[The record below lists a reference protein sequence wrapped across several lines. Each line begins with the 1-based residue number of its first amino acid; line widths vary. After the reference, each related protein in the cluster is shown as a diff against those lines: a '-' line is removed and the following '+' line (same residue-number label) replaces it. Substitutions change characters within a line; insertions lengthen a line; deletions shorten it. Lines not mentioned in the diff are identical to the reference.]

1 MNDSVTQWLE
11 QLGLGQYA
19 DAFSEGAIDWEVL
32 PDLDH
37 EVLKEL
43 GVHPPGHR
51 LRILKAA
58 QALGNDVSSED
69 THDSSRVA
77 STEGLPTIGDAER
90 RQLTVM
96 FCDLV
101 GSTQLSQKLDPEDMR
116 EVNRAYQDAC
126 KSAIERFDGYVARY
140 MGDGVLAYFG
150 YPQAHED
157 DAERAIHAALAIV
170 ESVTSLRPSDGNP
183 QVALA
188 VRSGIATGPVVVGDL
203 IGEGASQESAVVGDT
218 PNLAARLQALASPN
232 AVVVSHGTHELA
244 AGRFEYE
251 SLGSHDLKGMSE
263 AVRVWRVIAPAAA
276 ESRFE
281 AAHRTGFTPL
291 VGRENEIGLLLERWQ
306 QAKEGDGQVVL
317 LSGEAGIG
325 KSRITETLCER
336 TVGDDPMRLRYQCS
350 PYHTNSALYPIIQTL
365 EQAAQ
370 FRIDDP
376 NNTKLDKLEA
386 LLANGTS
393 DTEAALSLFGP
404 LLSIQSDGRYPTP
417 EMTPEQQK
425 VATLQ
430 TIVEQMDNLS
440 RRRPILMI
448 FEDAHW
454 ADPTSLDL
462 LELIVERVQTLP
474 VMAVITFRP
483 EFTAPWTM
491 HSHVTALMLNRFTRS
506 LAAAMIEKVSGGKTL
521 SDEVLD
527 QIIEKTDGVPL
538 FVEELTKTILESGAV
553 TDAIIP
559 TTLHDSLMARLDR
572 LGAVKEVAQSASVIG
587 REFSFDLLATVSP
600 LSFAALHDAL
610 NQLVDAELVF
620 RRTRMQGEMYIF
632 KHALVQDAAYESL
645 LKSSRRDLHER
656 IAQGLESRFPE
667 IVEAQPELLGRHYT
681 EAGIADKA
689 LASWQRAAERAV
701 ERSANLE
708 AITYFNKALSLI
720 DALPDTRERQ
730 QLELTLQTAIAGP
743 LITIEG
749 YGAEETGRAFARAQE
764 LSAKVGASAEIFPVM
779 YGRWVYGVSWQRY
792 ADSIQAAQQ
801 FLDLAQ
807 KQSDTGPILMAHRVT
822 GVTQFQTG
830 RPGDAQANLSKV
842 FELYDSE
849 EHTPLRFKFGQDPYA
864 AALAFS
870 SLCLWQLGYPEQ
882 AETSIHRSIEYAH
895 ELDHVNTIA
904 YVKIFGASVLYHLS
918 GELSAL
924 EEIMTSMRSLAEEH
938 GLAMWKT
945 LISIFDGWIAA
956 RHHRDPSGISRMRE
970 GLDAARQTFPYEM
983 PYRLSLLAE
992 AHLTCGELEEGIDVI
1007 DEAIE
1012 MAASTGDHSFEA
1024 EFYRIKAALL
1034 LNSSHPPADSE
1045 ACLLESLRIA
1055 KDQEARSFELRSAT
1069 MLARLWA
1076 DNGKR
1081 DKATELLAPTYD
1093 WFSEGFQTQ
1102 DFRAASALLAQLA

>member
-1 MNDSVTQWLE
+1 MTDSVTRWLE

-19 DAFSEGAIDWEVL
+19 DAFEQGAIDWDVL
-32 PDLDH
+32 PELDH
-37 EVLKEL
+37 EILKEL
-43 GVHPPGHR
+43 GVQPPGHR
-51 LRILKAA
+51 LRILKAV
-58 QALGNDVSSED
+58 QALGNGESPED
-69 THDSSRVA
+69 TRDTNRAA
-77 STEGLPTIGDAER
+77 STEGIAKSGDAER

-96 FCDLV
+96 FCDLA
-101 GSTQLSQKLDPEDMR
+101 GSTELSQKLDPEDMR

-126 KSAIERFDGYVARY
+126 KAAIERFEGYVARY

-170 ESVTSLRPSDGNP
+170 ESVTNLQPPEGNP
-183 QVALA
+183 QVELA
-188 VRSGIATGPVVVGDL
+188 VRLGIATGPVVVGDL
-203 IGEGASQESAVVGDT
+203 IGEGASQENAVVGDT
-218 PNLAARLQALASPN
+218 PNLAARLQALAAPN
-232 AVVVSHGTHELA
+232 TVVVSPGTHELA
-244 AGRFEYE
+244 AGRFDYE
-251 SLGSHDLKGMSE
+251 NLGNHDLKGISE
-263 AVRVWRVIAPAAA
+263 AVHVRRVVAPAAA

-281 AAHRTGFTPL
+281 AAHRAGFTPL

-306 QAKEGDGQVVL
+306 QAKEGDGQVAL

-325 KSRITETLCER
+325 KSRITETLRER
-336 TVGDDPMRLRYQCS
+336 TVDDDPVRLRYQSS
-350 PYHTNSALYPIIQTL
+350 PYHTNSALYPIIQAL
-365 EQAAQ
+365 EHAAQ

-376 NNTKLDKLEA
+376 NSTKLDKLKS
-386 LLANGTS
+386 LLAQGTS

-404 LLSIQSDGRYPTP
+404 LLSIQSDGRSATP

-425 VATLQ
+425 AATLQ
-430 TIVEQMDNLS
+430 VLVEQMAGLS
-440 RRRPILMI
+440 RRRPVLMI

-454 ADPTSLDL
+454 TDPTSLNL

-474 VMAVITFRP
+474 IMVVITFRP
-483 EFTAPWTM
+483 EFNAPWTM
-491 HSHVTALMLNRFTRS
+491 HSHVTALTLNRFTRS
-506 LAAAMIEKVSGGKTL
+506 LAADMIKKVSGGSL
-521 SDEVLD
+521 ISDEVLA

-553 TDAIIP
+553 TDAVIP

-587 REFSFDLLATVSP
+587 REFNFDLLATVSP

-620 RRTRMQGEMYIF
+620 RSARMQGEMYIF

-645 LKSSRRDLHER
+645 LKSSRRDLHKR
-656 IAQGLESRFPE
+656 IAEALESRFPE
-667 IVEAQPELLGRHYT
+667 TVETQPELPGRHYS

-689 LASWQRAAERAV
+689 LAYWQRAGERAV

-720 DALPDTRERQ
+720 DSLPDTRERQ

-749 YGAEETGRAFARAQE
+749 YGARATGQAFARAQE
-764 LSAKVGASAEIFPVM
+764 LSAEVGASAELFPVM

-792 ADSIQAAQQ
+792 AESAQVARQ

-807 KQSDTGPILMAHRVT
+807 KQPDTGPILMAHRVT
-822 GVTQFQTG
+822 GVTQFQMG
-830 RPGDAQANLSKV
+830 RPRDAQDNFNKA
-842 FELYDSE
+842 FELYNPD

-864 AALAFS
+864 AGLAFS
-870 SLCLWQLGYPEQ
+870 SLCLWQLGYPDQ
-882 AETSIHRSIEYAH
+882 AAAAIHRSIEYAH
-895 ELDHVNTIA
+895 ELDHVNTIS
-904 YVKIFGASVLYHLS
+904 YVKIFGAGVLHHLN
-918 GELSAL
+918 GNISAL
-924 EEIMTSMRSLAEEH
+924 EETMTSMASLAEEH

-945 LISIFDGWIAA
+945 LISIFDGWIAT
-956 RHHRDPSGISRMRE
+956 RNHRDASGISRMQE

-992 AHLTCGELEEGIDVI
+992 AHLARGEIDEGIDAI
-1007 DEAIE
+1007 DEAVE
-1012 MAASTGDHSFEA
+1012 MAAKTSDHSFEA
-1024 EFYRIKAALL
+1024 EFYRIKAELL
-1034 LNSSHPPADSE
+1034 LSSSRPPAEAE
-1045 ACLLESLRIA
+1045 ACLHDSLRIA
-1055 KDQEARSFELRSAT
+1055 KGQDAKSFELRSAT

-1076 DNGKR
+1076 DNGER
-1081 DKATELLAPTYD
+1081 DKATELLAPTYE
-1093 WFSEGFQTQ
+1093 WFSEGFQSR
-1102 DFRAASALLAQLA
+1102 DLKMAGALLGQLT